1 MRHRLFQALTAIA
14 FTLAL
19 VASDA
24 AAIIDTGGKG
34 FL

>member
-1 MRHRLFQALTAIA
+1 MRHRLFQALTALA

-24 AAIIDTGGKG
+24 AAIIDSAGKG
-34 FL
+34 FV